1 MRILLLALLSTPA
14 LAAEPDETVRA
25 ETFVPRPVAGHE
37 VFELRSGLS
46 TVGPADH
53 PYLCGELRPLK
64 RFSIE
69 ACGNG
74 SGWLHQA
81 PIADMAHF
89 RGRGA
94 VWQKTE
100 ERWQG
105 SALVGLG
112 LAEVQ
117 RTSDRPGFVLGDEG
131 EGAVEAAGP
140 EVSISGQGRYWHDER
155 AYAVVDANVGVA
167 YMKGAPSVI
176 GKGGPVVPFLLVTAG
191 VGF

>member
-1 MRILLLALLSTPA
+1 M
-14 LAAEPDETVRA
+14 
-25 ETFVPRPVAGHE
+25 
-37 VFELRSGLS
+37 LRSERRVRWLAPSMDSDRCPVWSPDGTRLAF
-46 TVGPADH
+46 V
-53 PYLCGELRPLK
+53 
-64 RFSIE
+64 RFRAASIMTPSDG
-69 ACGNG
+69 AGG
-74 SGWLHQA
+74 GIAGWLHQA

-140 EVSISGQGRYWHDER
+140 EVSISGQGRYWLDER